1 MSDYPMLI
9 SNKLHSFRNFYS
21 AKLLIYFQ
29 LSAIVNVIIITF
41 VKYKVSI
48 NYSNIYI

>member
-1 MSDYPMLI
+1 MLYI
-9 SNKLHSFRNFYS
+9 Y